1 MRENDLSIEREA
13 ETHGDIL
20 QNIAAMRYVAGVC
33 TNVGAVLKI
42 DDDVA
47 WDVMS
52 TASLIDSS
60 ITEGSIRCSLAQQPA
75 ARDSKTPRVTLWC
88 EKTGLFGSNVNLW
101 KVLGIP

>member
-1 MRENDLSIEREA
+1 MFVLGTSRMRENDLSVEREA

-20 QNIAAMRYVAGVC
+20 QVDITDSYRNLTIKNIAAMRYVAGVC

-60 ITEGSIRCSLAQQPA
+60 ITEGSIRCPLAQQPA
-75 ARDSKTPRVTLWC
+75 ARDSKTPR
-88 EKTGLFGSNVNLW
+88 
-101 KVLGIP
+101 